1 MDSVKYFEMKH
12 LLTILIILGFTTV
25 ANASFEKELF
35 CISDDSDSKYL
46 VILDPAYI
54 PIEEGSYRAL
64 LGVSDHNSSIDGEKV
79 NYLEY
84 HGPKVGDFWA
94 LSIEE
99 KLSYFT
105 MKIDNKSKEYEVSIL
120 LKESGAESQIVDR
133 GICK

>member
-1 MDSVKYFEMKH
+1 MKH
-12 LLTILIILGFTTV
+12 LLSILIILSFTTV

-35 CISDDSDSKYL
+35 CISDDSDSKYY

-54 PIEEGSYRAL
+54 PIKEGFVREL
-64 LGVSDHNSSIDGEKV
+64 LVGNEHNSSIDGEKL
-79 NYLEY
+79 NILEY

-105 MKIDNKSKEYEVSIL
+105 LKIDNKSKEYEVSIL